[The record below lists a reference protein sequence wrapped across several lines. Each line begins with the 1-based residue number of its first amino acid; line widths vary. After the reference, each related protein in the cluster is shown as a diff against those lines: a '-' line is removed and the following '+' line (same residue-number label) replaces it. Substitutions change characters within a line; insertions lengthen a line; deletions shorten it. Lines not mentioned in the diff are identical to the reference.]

1 MSAKTLSGGCL
12 CGAIRYEVS
21 SPITELRACHCTH
34 CQRTSGTGGSVNAVV
49 PRANFKLTKGEPKR
63 YVDTAQS
70 GRKLMRH
77 FCADCGS
84 PIYSFR
90 EATPEMLVVRAGTLD
105 DSLDVKITTHIWTAS
120 ARPWDQIDPG
130 AERHPGNL
138 PPKA

>member
-1 MSAKTLSGGCL
+1 MTTKTLSGGCL
-12 CGAIRYEVS
+12 CGAVRYEVS
-21 SPITELRACHCTH
+21 SPVTELRACHCTH

-49 PRANFKLTKGEPKR
+49 PRANFKLVKGDPKR
-63 YVDTAQS
+63 YADTAQS

-77 FCADCGS
+77 FCADCGA